1 MMRITFLLLVL
12 ILITSCNILNV
23 SEPQLNFYDEIDFG
37 ITNEDYVVEFLN
49 KSKSSVYVSL
59 YSLTPRIA
67 STVNSLIQRGVR
79 VRVLI
84 DNLGSPSGVSTS
96 VLVSGNVNGDMNANF
111 IVIDGVESLILS
123 SHVITNQFFF
133 VRIKNEYVANDLVS
147 EFNQMYRFGRYESSK
162 VVYNN
167 SKVYRIANNTVRMVF
182 VPQEDFMNVLE
193 TFISQS
199 SKEFVSYFRS
209 IDNNNLY
216 YYLYNSVRYSPNSRI
231 NVGIDF
237 TNNYTNYTGILQK
250 TKVFRQPISFN
261 IMLSSSEIEDRV
273 AITTFD
279 FTKNLNVKDGV
290 IVMFYGP
297 VATRLKE
304 FLTSYFSSVET
315 TNLSG
320 TAREILTSVPYTNIV
335 VSEINWA
342 GAFDN
347 NGNSYPF
354 AEFIEIKNIST
365 NYYDISGYSIVITNG
380 NNPTSPTVIGIP
392 SGTILPPGS
401 FLVIGRKNYVPNAFS
416 YYDILSE
423 ELSLVNVGF
432 SVTILSPYGQT
443 VDIAGNH
450 TSSPFAGTTSNPRRT
465 MVRKLDAIDH
475 GYLSTSWYSAT
486 NKLNINS
493 NYVSNTFA
501 TPGGD

>member
-1 MMRITFLLLVL
+1 MMRMTFLLLL
-12 ILITSCNILNV
+12 FIITSCNMLNV

-37 ITNEDYVVEFLN
+37 ITNEGYVIGFLD
-49 KSKSSVYVSL
+49 KAKSSAYVSL
-59 YSLTPRIA
+59 YSLTPSIA
-67 STVNSLIQRGVR
+67 SKVNSLIQRGVR

-84 DNLGSPSGVSTS
+84 DNLGSPSGVNTS
-96 VLVSGNVNGDMNANF
+96 VLVSGNVNGDMSANF
-111 IVIDGVESLILS
+111 VVIDGIESLVLS
-123 SHVITNQFFF
+123 THSVTNQFFF
-133 VRIKNEYVANDLVS
+133 VRIKNEYVANDLIS

-167 SKVYRIANNTVRMVF
+167 AKVYRIANNSVRIVF

-199 SKEFVSYFRS
+199 SENFVSYFRS

-231 NVGIDF
+231 NVGINF
-237 TNNYTNYTGILQK
+237 TNGYTNYAGILQK
-250 TKVFRQPISFN
+250 TRVFKQPIWFN
-261 IMLSSSEIEDRV
+261 IMVSSSELEDGI
-273 AITTFD
+273 ALTTFD

-320 TAREILTSVPYTNIV
+320 TAGEILTSVPYTNIV
-335 VSEINWA
+335 VSEINWV

-347 NGNSYPF
+347 NGTSYPY

-365 NYYDISGYSIVITNG
+365 NYYDISGYSIVITNA

-392 SGTILPPGS
+392 GGTILPPGS

-423 ELSLVNVGF
+423 DLSLVNSGF

-450 TSSPFAGTTSNPRRT
+450 TSSPLAGTTSNPRRT
-465 MVRKLDAIDH
+465 MVRKLDVIDH
-475 GYLSTSWYSAT
+475 GYLSTSWYNAT
-486 NKLNINS
+486 NKLNINP
-493 NYVSNTFA
+493 NYISNTFA